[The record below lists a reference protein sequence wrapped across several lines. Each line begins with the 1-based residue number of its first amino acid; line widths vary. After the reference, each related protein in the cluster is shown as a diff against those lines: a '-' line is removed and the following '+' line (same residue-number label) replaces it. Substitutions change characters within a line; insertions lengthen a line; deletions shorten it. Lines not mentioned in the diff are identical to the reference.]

1 MTGIQSEIE
10 ILALDISEL
19 LDLKGFLKKEEILD
33 DPETMFLSDAI
44 AVVSFGG
51 DIVIIDEIEGGDE
64 IAGED
69 DVSGEDD
76 VAGEDDIIDGDVI
89 VDDDGNEY
97 ETEDKNVVN
106 AGDDNAFL

>member
-19 LDLKGFLKKEEILD
+19 SDLEGFLKKEEILD

-69 DVSGEDD
+69 DV
-76 VAGEDDIIDGDVI
+76 VGEDDIIDGDVI